1 MFKRLWWF
9 WTCDRLG
16 PDIPLTHFFLYFPK
30 TARWICKKKF
40 KSFGEGSQFRPF
52 AYSHSPSKISIG
64 KNVTIHPGT
73 VLSGTSLE
81 NESETITIEDD
92 VAMGTGVHIY
102 VSNHRYDIT
111 DIPIKHQ
118 GHYPVKPVRVCR
130 GAWLGANVIILP
142 GVTIGQNSVV
152 GAGAIVTEDVEPF
165 TVVAGNPARLIKN
178 LK

>member
-1 MFKRLWWF
+1 
-9 WTCDRLG
+9 
-16 PDIPLTHFFLYFPK
+16 
-30 TARWICKKKF
+30 
-40 KSFGEGSQFRPF
+40 
-52 AYSHSPSKISIG
+52 
-64 KNVTIHPGT
+64 VTIHPGT